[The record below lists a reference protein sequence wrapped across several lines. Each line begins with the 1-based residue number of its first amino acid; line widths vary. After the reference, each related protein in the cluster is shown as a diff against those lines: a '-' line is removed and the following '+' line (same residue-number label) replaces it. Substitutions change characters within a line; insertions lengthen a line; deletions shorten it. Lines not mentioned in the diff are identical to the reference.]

1 MIDIIYLIIL
11 QLFDYLSNI
20 FQMNLFSDMYSISF
34 SFAFIGCILV
44 LNENDLENAL
54 FLGLLFAI
62 YQSFLLNY
70 HNFNLLYIYLIC
82 IIVNF
87 NLKKILNDNFFSR
100 FIILLVLIFIKEC
113 ILYLMAVLFSS
124 LQMSILTFI
133 TNRLFFSIIIN
144 ALVIIIMLFIDS
156 IRSNFKIENEYNKRL
171 EEDLFGSSLKKKSK
185 L

>member
-1 MIDIIYLIIL
+1 
-11 QLFDYLSNI
+11 
-20 FQMNLFSDMYSISF
+20 
-34 SFAFIGCILV
+34 
-44 LNENDLENAL
+44 
-54 FLGLLFAI
+54 
-62 YQSFLLNY
+62 
-70 HNFNLLYIYLIC
+70 
-82 IIVNF
+82 
-87 NLKKILNDNFFSR
+87 
-100 FIILLVLIFIKEC
+100 
-113 ILYLMAVLFSS
+113 MAVLFSS